1 MSTADV
7 TRYLKGFDAPQR
19 SALQTVRSAIVA
31 ALPTGEEVIA
41 WGMPSIRISGVLVL
55 SYAGFKNH
63 NTIFPGVGAPFEG
76 FGPEVEKYRAT
87 KGALKFAKDEAFPAP
102 LIKKIIRYRIVEIN
116 ASFPK
121 KSGEFKEFY
130 SSGKLKAEGTM
141 KKGELHG
148 AWKWYRI
155 DGSLMRSGSFKH
167 GVKAGEW
174 VTYTRESKPHKVTKF
189 SV

>member
-1 MSTADV
+1 MSTADI
-7 TRYLKGFDAPQR
+7 TRYLKSFDTPQR
-19 SALQTVRSAIVA
+19 SALQTVRSAIVD
-31 ALPTGEEVIA
+31 ALPSGEEVIA

-87 KGALKFAKDEAFPAP
+87 KGALKFAKDEPFPAP
-102 LIKKIIRYRIVEIN
+102 LLKKIIRYRIVEIN
-116 ASFPK
+116 ESFPK
-121 KSGEFKEFY
+121 KSGEFKEY
-130 SSGKLKAEGTM
+130 YATGRLKAEGTV

-148 AWKWYRI
+148 AWKWYRT
-155 DGSLMRSGSFKH
+155 DGSLMRSGSFIN

-174 VTYTRESKPHKVTKF
+174 VTYTRESKPHKVTKLT
-189 SV
+189 V

>member
-7 TRYLKGFDAPQR
+7 TRYFKGFDAPQR
-19 SALQTVRSAIVA
+19 SALQTVRSVIVA
-31 ALPTGEEVIA
+31 ELPSGEEVIA

-76 FGPEVEKYRAT
+76 FGPDVEKYRAT
-87 KGALKFAKDEAFPAP
+87 KGALKFAKDETFPSS

-116 ASFPK
+116 ESFPK
-121 KSGEFKEFY
+121 KGGEFKEFY
-130 SSGKLKAEGTM
+130 ASGRLKAEGTM

-148 AWKWYRI
+148 AWKWYRT
-155 DGSLMRSGSFKH
+155 DGSLMRSGNFKN
-167 GVKAGEW
+167 GVKTGEW
-174 VTYTRESKPHKVTKF
+174 VTFTREGNPHKVTQF
-189 SV
+189 

>member
-1 MSTADV
+1 MSSADV

-19 SALQTVRSAIVA
+19 SALQTVRSAITA
-31 ALPTGEEVIA
+31 ALPAGEEVIA

-63 NTIFPGVGAPFEG
+63 NTIFPGLGAPCEG

-87 KGALKFAKDEAFPAP
+87 KGALKFAKEESFPAL
-102 LIKKIIRYRIVEIN
+102 LIKKIIRYRIVQIN
-116 ASFPK
+116 ESFPK
-121 KSGEFKEFY
+121 KSGEFKVFY
-130 SSGKLKAEGTM
+130 SSGRLKAEGTM

-155 DGSLMRSGSFKH
+155 DGSLMRSGNFKN
-167 GVKAGEW
+167 GVKTGEW
-174 VTYTRESKPHKVTKF
+174 ATYTRESNPHKITRF